1 MRVLGKYQDKTVVIG
16 SHGTA
21 LCTIIHYFDNSFG
34 YEDFAEKSLMPW
46 IVKFIF
52 CGRELQNIEK
62 INVFERE
69 D

>member
-1 MRVLGKYQDKTVVIG
+1 MTVTEPLFAPSGRFDKSVE
-16 SHGTA
+16 
-21 LCTIIHYFDNSFG
+21 
-34 YEDFAEKSLMPW
+34 YEVFAEIKSLMSW